1 MDRAP
6 PGALKNASRKALGPI
21 CLCESN
27 AMTYTARLILF
38 APREENADLMAA
50 SLSAAFQGGRIDAVI
65 VTLPDDD
72 ERSQINFVKA
82 LVPIVHEA
90 GAVLLIVDAFEMV
103 ARTGADGV
111 HLSSPARVIEA
122 TAAMRRIERSVGVG
136 GLKARHDA
144 MEAAEL
150 GADYVMFGETRPD
163 GSIPTLSMVLERA
176 EWWAEL
182 FNTPCVAFASEE
194 ANIAPLVATG
204 AEFIGLGV
212 ESFQHPDGIGAL
224 IKRALTIIA
233 ETPAPQRDK

>member
-1 MDRAP
+1 
-6 PGALKNASRKALGPI
+6 
-21 CLCESN
+21 
-27 AMTYTARLILF
+27 MTYTARLILF
-38 APREENADLMAA
+38 APREENADHLNA
-50 SLSAAFQGGRIDAVI
+50 SLTAAFKGGRIDAVI
-65 VTLPDDD
+65 VTLPDGD

-82 LVPIVHEA
+82 LVSKVHEA

-111 HLSSPARVIEA
+111 HLTSPARVSEA
-122 TAAMRRIERSVGVG
+122 LSAMRRIDRSVGVG

-163 GSIPTLSMVLERA
+163 GSLPTLSMVQERA

-194 ANIAPLVATG
+194 AHVAPLVATG
-204 AEFIGLGV
+204 AEFIGLGAH
-212 ESFQHPDGIGAL
+212 SFDHPDGIGAVVQQ
-224 IKRALTIIA
+224 ALTIIA
-233 ETPAPQRDK
+233 QTPAPQRDE